1 MKLGPIARIV
11 QASLVHETKV
21 RLYNNLLYGSSM
33 IPLRLKQRRNISEG
47 IVCLNIIILKNYTTS
62 LDLLIID
69 TVSIVISMEEFALL
83 FC

>member
-11 QASLVHETKV
+11 QVSLVHETKV

-47 IVCLNIIILKNYTTS
+47 IVCLNIIIKKKLYY
-62 LDLLIID
+62 
-69 TVSIVISMEEFALL
+69 
-83 FC
+83 